1 MAGVLGHLRW
11 PILGRRKVEL
21 WEGGMDLSAQEL
33 AAAKEILEEI
43 FAVSGPDVEEMI
55 RQRIAE
61 RDWV

>member
-1 MAGVLGHLRW
+1 MAGVLRDLRW
-11 PILGRRKVEL
+11 PVLGRRKAEL

-43 FAVSGPDVEEMI
+43 FAVSAPDVDEMI

-61 RDWV
+61 RGWV